1 MDEAREKA
9 LAAVGEAYI
18 SGALTALD
26 DAPRTKLFYEVLAE
40 IAEAAGL
47 RAYLPHRVT
56 DPVVAA
62 HLDPR
67 AVYEIDRAHV
77 TSAAVLI
84 AYAGI
89 PSFGVGIEVEL
100 AREHGVPVIIVAER
114 DRPISR
120 LLLGNPAVVEVVKF
134 ADLDSLRRTLAAAL
148 AAVGSVTREGARP
161 IVADDV
167 VVQRF
172 IASLESARRLPAA
185 EVAALLR
192 VGELDGQTAS
202 AISDAVHTGRL
213 FAAGLR
219 DLVGRYAL
227 RGPDLGAFVLVDVLE
242 RSPSEAAATL
252 GVDPRTVRRHVAT
265 ARVRVGLPEDAAPDS
280 VAQWLVTEL
289 IAPPTRALQ
298 LRLFANSQKE
308 PHEQRTAEAEDHRQA
323 GLAVEEG
330 EPRA

>member
-1 MDEAREKA
+1 MDEGSDKTPV
-9 LAAVGEAYI
+9 AVGEAYI

-56 DPVVAA
+56 DPVAAA
-62 HLDPR
+62 HLEPR
-67 AVYEIDRAHV
+67 SVYEIDRAHV
-77 TSAAVLI
+77 ASAAVLV

-100 AREHGVPVIIVAER
+100 AREHAVPVIIVAER

-120 LLLGNPAVVEVVKF
+120 LLLGNPAVVDIVKF
-134 ADLDSLRRTLAAAL
+134 ADLNGLRRALAAAL
-148 AAVGSVTREGARP
+148 AAVGSAPRQGSRP

-172 IASLESARRLPAA
+172 IASLVHARELPAG
-185 EVAALLR
+185 EVTALLR
-192 VGELDGQTAS
+192 IGELDGETAG
-202 AISDAVHTGRL
+202 AIRDAVQSGRL
-213 FAAGLR
+213 FGAGLR

-227 RGPDLGAFVLVDVLE
+227 RGPDLGAFVLRDVLE
-242 RSPSEAAATL
+242 RSLSETAGTL
-252 GVDPRTVRRHVAT
+252 GIDPRTIRRHVAA
-265 ARVRVGLPEDAAPDS
+265 ARARVGLPEDTAPDS

-298 LRLFANSQKE
+298 LHLFGV
-308 PHEQRTAEAEDHRQA
+308 T
-323 GLAVEEG
+323 
-330 EPRA
+330 RARH

>member
-1 MDEAREKA
+1 MDEGRTTAPA
-9 LAAVGEAYI
+9 SLGEAYI

-47 RAYLPHRVT
+47 RAYLPHRVS
-56 DPVVAA
+56 DPVAVA

-67 AVYEIDRAHV
+67 AVYEIDRAHG
-77 TSAAVLI
+77 TRAAVLV

-100 AREHGVPVIIVAER
+100 AREHDVPVVIVAER

-134 ADLDSLRRTLAAAL
+134 ADLDGLRRALRAAL
-148 AAVGSVTREGARP
+148 GAVGSVTREGARA

-172 IASLESARRLPAA
+172 IASLEHARRLPAG

-192 VGELDGQTAS
+192 VGELDGETAI
-202 AISDAVHTGRL
+202 AIRDAVQGGRL

-227 RGPDLGAFVLVDVLE
+227 RGENLGAFVLCDVLE
-242 RSPSEAAATL
+242 GSLSETAATL

-265 ARVRVGLPEDAAPDS
+265 ARARVGLPEDAEPDS

-298 LRLFANSQKE
+298 LHLFGITKA
-308 PHEQRTAEAEDHRQA
+308 R
-323 GLAVEEG
+323 
-330 EPRA
+330 

>member
-1 MDEAREKA
+1 MDEGRDKA
-9 LAAVGEAYI
+9 PVAVGEAYI

-40 IAEAAGL
+40 IAGTTGL
-47 RAYLPHRVT
+47 RAYLPHRVS
-56 DPVVAA
+56 DPVAAA

-77 TSAAVLI
+77 TNAAVVI

-100 AREHGVPVIIVAER
+100 AREHSVPVIIVAER

-134 ADLDSLRRTLAAAL
+134 ADLDGLRRALAAAL
-148 AAVGSVTREGARP
+148 AGVAAVRREGARP
-161 IVADDV
+161 MVADDV

-172 IASLESARRLPAA
+172 IASLENARRLPPA
-185 EVAALLR
+185 EVTALLR

-202 AISDAVHTGRL
+202 AVRDAVQTGRL

-227 RGPDLGAFVLVDVLE
+227 RGPDLGAFVLRDVLE
-242 RSPSEAAATL
+242 RSLSEAAGTL
-252 GVDPRTVRRHVAT
+252 GVDPRMVRRHVAT

-298 LRLFANSQKE
+298 LHLFGITKAR
-308 PHEQRTAEAEDHRQA
+308 P
-323 GLAVEEG
+323 
-330 EPRA
+330 

>member
-1 MDEAREKA
+1 MDEPHKA

-18 SGALTALD
+18 SGALTALED
-26 DAPRTKLFYEVLAE
+26 GPRTKLFYELLAE

-56 DPVVAA
+56 DPVAAA

-67 AVYEIDRAHV
+67 SVYEIDRAHV
-77 TSAAVLI
+77 MSAAVLI

-100 AREHGVPVIIVAER
+100 AREHSVPVVVVAER

-134 ADLDSLRRTLAAAL
+134 ADLDGLRHALAAAL
-148 AAVGSVTREGARP
+148 AAATSMTSAGARAS
-161 IVADDV
+161 VADDV
-167 VVQRF
+167 VVRRF
-172 IASLESARRLPAA
+172 IASLEDARRLPAG
-185 EVAALLR
+185 EIAALLR
-192 VGELDGQTAS
+192 IGQLDGETAA
-202 AISDAVHTGRL
+202 AIREAVSGGHI

-227 RGPDLGAFVLVDVLE
+227 RGADLGAFVLRDVLE
-242 RSPSEAAATL
+242 RSLTETAGTL

-265 ARVRVGLPEDAAPDS
+265 ARVRVGLAEDATSDS

-298 LRLFANSQKE
+298 LHLFGK
-308 PHEQRTAEAEDHRQA
+308 
-323 GLAVEEG
+323 
-330 EPRA
+330 

>member
-1 MDEAREKA
+1 MDQGRDKA
-9 LAAVGEAYI
+9 PVAIGEAYI

-47 RAYLPHRVT
+47 RAYLPHRVS
-56 DPVVAA
+56 DPIAAA

-77 TSAAVLI
+77 TGAAVVI

-100 AREHGVPVIIVAER
+100 AREHAVPVIIVAER

-120 LLLGNPAVVEVVKF
+120 LLLGNPAVVEVVTF
-134 ADLDSLRRTLAAAL
+134 ADLEGLRRALGAAL
-148 AAVGSVTREGARP
+148 AAVAAVTRDGARP

-172 IASLESARRLPAA
+172 ITSLEQARRLPAS
-185 EVAALLR
+185 EVSALLR
-192 VGELDGQTAS
+192 VGELDGDTAT
-202 AISDAVHTGRL
+202 AIREAVTSGRV

-227 RGPDLGAFVLVDVLE
+227 RGADLGAFVLRDVLE
-242 RSPSEAAATL
+242 RSPSDAAGIL
-252 GVDPRTVRRHVAT
+252 GVDPRAVRRHVAT
-265 ARVRVGLPEDAAPDS
+265 ARARVGLSEDAEPDS

-298 LRLFANSQKE
+298 LHLFTGGRARL
-308 PHEQRTAEAEDHRQA
+308 H
-323 GLAVEEG
+323 G
-330 EPRA
+330 

>member
-1 MDEAREKA
+1 
-9 LAAVGEAYI
+9 
-18 SGALTALD
+18 
-26 DAPRTKLFYEVLAE
+26 
-40 IAEAAGL
+40 
-47 RAYLPHRVT
+47 
-56 DPVVAA
+56 
-62 HLDPR
+62 
-67 AVYEIDRAHV
+67 VYEIDRAHV

-100 AREHGVPVIIVAER
+100 AREHAVPVIIVAER

-120 LLLGNPAVVEVVKF
+120 LLLGNPAVVDVVKF
-134 ADLDSLRRTLAAAL
+134 GDLDGLRRTLAAAL
-148 AAVGSVTREGARP
+148 AAIGSVTREGARP

-172 IASLESARRLPAA
+172 IASLEHARRLPAG

-192 VGELDGQTAS
+192 IGELDGEAGS
-202 AISDAVHTGRL
+202 AIRDAVQSGRL

-227 RGPDLGAFVLVDVLE
+227 RGADLGAFVLRDVLE
-242 RSPSEAAATL
+242 RSLSEAGVAL
-252 GVDPRTVRRHVAT
+252 GVDPRTVRRHVAA

-298 LRLFANSQKE
+298 LHLFGVTKAR
-308 PHEQRTAEAEDHRQA
+308 H
-323 GLAVEEG
+323 
-330 EPRA
+330 

>member
-1 MDEAREKA
+1 MDEAKEQTA
-9 LAAVGEAYI
+9 VTVGEAYV

-26 DAPRTKLFYEVLAE
+26 DAPRTKVFYELLAE
-40 IAEAAGL
+40 IAEAANL

-56 DPVVAA
+56 DPVAQA

-77 TSAAVLI
+77 TGAAVLI

-100 AREHGVPVIIVAER
+100 AREHGVPVIVVAER

-120 LLLGNPAVVEVVKF
+120 LLLGNPAVVEVVRF
-134 ADLDSLRRTLAAAL
+134 ADLDGLRRQLQTAL
-148 AAVGSVTREGARP
+148 ARIATTPREGIRAV
-161 IVADDV
+161 VADDV

-172 IASLESARRLPAA
+172 IASLGHARELSGG

-192 VGELDGQTAS
+192 IADLDGEA
-202 AISDAVHTGRL
+202 AAALKDAVASGRL
-213 FAAGLR
+213 FGAGLR

-227 RGPDLGAFVLVDVLE
+227 RGPDLGAFILRDVLE
-242 RSPSEAAATL
+242 RSLAETARTL
-252 GVDPRTVRRHVAT
+252 GIDTRTAKRHLGT
-265 ARVRVGLPEDAAPDS
+265 ARARVGLPEDAETS
-280 VAQWLVTEL
+280 TVAQWLVTEL

-298 LRLFANSQKE
+298 LHLF
-308 PHEQRTAEAEDHRQA
+308 T
-323 GLAVEEG
+323 GG
-330 EPRA
+330 RA

>member
-1 MDEAREKA
+1 MDEGRDKA
-9 LAAVGEAYI
+9 PVAVGEAYI

-40 IAEAAGL
+40 IAGTTGL
-47 RAYLPHRVT
+47 RAYLPHRVS
-56 DPVVAA
+56 DPVAAA

-77 TSAAVLI
+77 TSAAVVI

-100 AREHGVPVIIVAER
+100 AREHSVPVIIVAER

-134 ADLDSLRRTLAAAL
+134 ADLDGLRRALAAAL
-148 AAVGSVTREGARP
+148 AGVAALRREGARP
-161 IVADDV
+161 MVADDV

-172 IASLESARRLPAA
+172 IASLEHARRLPPG
-185 EVAALLR
+185 EVIALLR
-192 VGELDGQTAS
+192 VGEVDGDTAM
-202 AISDAVHTGRL
+202 AIGDAVQTGRL

-227 RGPDLGAFVLVDVLE
+227 RGADLGAFVLRDVLE
-242 RSPSEAAATL
+242 RSLSETAGTL
-252 GVDPRTVRRHVAT
+252 GVEPRTVRRHVAT
-265 ARVRVGLPEDAAPDS
+265 ARVRVGLGEDAEPDS

-298 LRLFANSQKE
+298 LHLFGVAKT
-308 PHEQRTAEAEDHRQA
+308 RD
-323 GLAVEEG
+323 
-330 EPRA
+330 

>member
-1 MDEAREKA
+1 MDVDREKTPV
-9 LAAVGEAYI
+9 AVGEAYI

-26 DAPRTKLFYEVLAE
+26 DAPRTKLFYEILAE
-40 IAEAAGL
+40 ITEAAGL
-47 RAYLPHRVT
+47 RAYLPHRVS
-56 DPVVAA
+56 DPVAAA

-77 TSAAVLI
+77 TSAAVVI

-100 AREHGVPVIIVAER
+100 AREHAVPVIIVAER

-134 ADLDSLRRTLAAAL
+134 TDLQGLRRALAAAL
-148 AAVGSVTREGARP
+148 AAVASVTRDGARP

-172 IASLESARRLPAA
+172 ITSLEHARRLPAS
-185 EVAALLR
+185 EVTALLR
-192 VGELDGQTAS
+192 VGELDGDTAG
-202 AISDAVHTGRL
+202 AIRDAVTSGRL

-227 RGPDLGAFVLVDVLE
+227 RGADLGAFVLRDVLE
-242 RSPSEAAATL
+242 CSPSESARIL
-252 GVDPRTVRRHVAT
+252 GVDPRAVRRHVGT
-265 ARVRVGLPEDAAPDS
+265 ARARVGLNEDAEPDS

-298 LRLFANSQKE
+298 LHLFGITSAR
-308 PHEQRTAEAEDHRQA
+308 P
-323 GLAVEEG
+323 
-330 EPRA
+330 

>member
-1 MDEAREKA
+1 MDEGAGKPRV
-9 LAAVGEAYI
+9 AVGEAYI

-26 DAPRTKLFYEVLAE
+26 DAPRTKLVYEVLAE

-47 RAYLPHRVT
+47 RAYLPHRVS
-56 DPVVAA
+56 DPVAAA

-67 AVYEIDRAHV
+67 TVYEIDRAHV
-77 TSAAVLI
+77 TSAAVVI

-100 AREHGVPVIIVAER
+100 AREHAVPVIIVAER

-134 ADLDSLRRTLAAAL
+134 ADLDGLRRALAAAI
-148 AAVGSVTREGARP
+148 AAVGSVTRDGARL

-172 IASLESARRLPAA
+172 ITSLEHARRLPAS
-185 EVAALLR
+185 EVTALLR
-192 VGELDGQTAS
+192 VGELDGDSATA
-202 AISDAVHTGRL
+202 IRDAVQSGRL

-227 RGPDLGAFVLVDVLE
+227 RGPDLGAFVLRDVLE
-242 RSPSEAAATL
+242 RSLSATAATL
-252 GVDPRTVRRHVAT
+252 GIDVRGVRRHIAI
-265 ARVRVGLPEDAAPDS
+265 ARARVGLSEDAEPDS

-298 LRLFANSQKE
+298 LHLFGITKT
-308 PHEQRTAEAEDHRQA
+308 RD
-323 GLAVEEG
+323 
-330 EPRA
+330 